1 MLGVGVDESGDSPPS
16 PDCLHDLAERRCGLD
31 FVGWNQRRRIGNL
44 TAFNSTHRGRG
55 TAAKTKQVALPGGTL
70 RDSVVD
76 ELRMLIASGVFKPGD
91 RIVERDIAERLGTS
105 RAPVR
110 DAIRALEL
118 EGLVVFR
125 TYAGACVSE
134 IDRDE
139 MDEIVALRRQVEYFS
154 VSGAALRASP
164 EQISRLKEIANAMS
178 AAFLAKDSEKLLK
191 LDFDFHLTICAASGH
206 ATLQVIMRSLL
217 PKLMI
222 LFYPQMLV
230 SHNPRSF
237 TRAHTTIIDA
247 IEKRDVAAAVQSI
260 DEHIEQFYTDLV
272 VRLERV
278 PRKKVNSPSTS
289 ALVRPIAVAV
299 PRGSS

>member
-1 MLGVGVDESGDSPPS
+1 
-16 PDCLHDLAERRCGLD
+16 
-31 FVGWNQRRRIGNL
+31 L
-44 TAFNSTHRGRG
+44 TVFNSMRRGQG
-55 TAAKTKQVALPGGTL
+55 SPAKAKQFTSPGSTL
-70 RDSVVD
+70 RDSVLD
-76 ELRMLIASGVFKPGD
+76 ELRMLIASGALGPGD
-91 RIVERDIAERLGTS
+91 RIIERDIAERLGTS

-125 TYAGACVSE
+125 TYAGACVSNT
-134 IDRDE
+134 DRDE

-164 EQISRLKEIANAMS
+164 EQIALLKEIANSMS

-191 LDFDFHLTICAASGH
+191 LDFDFHLTVCVASGH

-222 LFYPQMLV
+222 LFYPQMLL
-230 SHNPRSF
+230 SHNAKSF
-237 TRAHTTIIDA
+237 TKAHTIIIEA
-247 IEKRDVAAAVQSI
+247 IEKHDVAAAVQSI

-272 VRLERV
+272 VRLEPV
-278 PRKKVNSPSTS
+278 SPKKKGRSPSTS
-289 ALVRPIAVAV
+289 ALVRPTAVAV
-299 PRGSS
+299 SRGSS

>member
-1 MLGVGVDESGDSPPS
+1 
-16 PDCLHDLAERRCGLD
+16 
-31 FVGWNQRRRIGNL
+31 
-44 TAFNSTHRGRG
+44 
-55 TAAKTKQVALPGGTL
+55 
-70 RDSVVD
+70 
-76 ELRMLIASGVFKPGD
+76 MLIASGAFRPGD

-125 TYAGACVSE
+125 TYAGACVSD

-139 MDEIVALRRQVEYFS
+139 INEIVALRRQVEYFS

-164 EQISRLKEIANAMS
+164 EQIARLKEIANSMS

-191 LDFDFHLTICAASGH
+191 LDFDFHLIVCVASGH

-222 LFYPQMLV
+222 LFYPQMLL
-230 SHNPRSF
+230 SHNARSF
-237 TRAHTTIIDA
+237 TKAHTIIIEA
-247 IEKRDVAAAVQSI
+247 IERHDVAAAVQSI

-278 PRKKVNSPSTS
+278 SPKKKGRSPLTS
-289 ALVRPIAVAV
+289 ALVRPTAVAV